1 MRISV
6 ASQPEYCGCK
16 IGINYRFEIDDKT
29 KTKSHSLNYY
39 IWNTK
44 EIVEEAT
51 KLLNQ
56 IWDKQTPIK
65 LIGVSISD
73 LMKIDDVSF
82 EYELF

>member
-1 MRISV
+1 M
-6 ASQPEYCGCK
+6 
-16 IGINYRFEIDDKT
+16 
-29 KTKSHSLNYY
+29 
-39 IWNTK
+39 
-44 EIVEEAT
+44 EEAT